1 MRADEFEK
9 KTSYG
14 YQSKPVFMHEL
25 RTIDW
30 NQLRV
35 EASLVALGKL
45 ITSDESETLL
55 NGLCGKESMRYVGKV
70 AAIIAEGLVDE
81 LKRIQEDESK

>member
-1 MRADEFEK
+1 MRADEFDK
-9 KTSYG
+9 KPSYG
-14 YQSKPVFMHEL
+14 YQTKPMFVNEL

-55 NGLCGKESMRYVGKV
+55 NGLCGEESMRYVGKV
-70 AAIIAEGLVDE
+70 AAIIADGMINE
-81 LKRIQEDESK
+81 LKKIQ